1 MTFYKAYALYNAK
14 TNQPVVGTNA
24 KNGANFYII
33 APYNVKTKVPSLT
46 QNLKN
51 ALTTPLSKLTSNLLD
66 DITTELKEKDVYAQP
81 NLKISYNIKDKVGVK
96 KVKDVISDSDDVKL
110 YIKEVPVTGDTN
122 DNYVYKDENMYY
134 GTYAVPV
141 IPNDNESDKQA
152 EVKLFSV
159 IAGPKKIHMQLL
171 MIQEL

>member
-1 MTFYKAYALYNAK
+1 MASDTLDN
-14 TNQPVVGTNA
+14 
-24 KNGANFYII
+24 I
-33 APYNVKTKVPSLT
+33 TK
-46 QNLKN
+46 
-51 ALTTPLSKLTSNLLD
+51 
-66 DITTELKEKDVYAQP
+66 ELQDQDVYAQP

-96 KVKDVISDSDDVKL
+96 KVKEVISADVKL

-141 IPNDNESDKQA
+141 IPDDNESDKQA

-159 IAGPKKIHMQLL
+159 IAGPKKNSYAIINDLGTKQKIHLL
-171 MIQEL
+171 IN